1 MAYNEE
7 ANIGNA
13 IRSVLSQELVSCE
26 ISELVVVASGCT
38 DGTADRVLAI
48 AREDSRVALVVEPER
63 AGKASAIN
71 RFIESARCPVLIMVS
86 ADVLVAEGSIEG
98 IAHHFHDPGVGM
110 VGGHPVPVNDA
121 ATFLGH
127 TVHLLWGLHDAIAR
141 EAPKLGE
148 IVAFRN
154 IVERIPTD
162 SAVDEV
168 SLESRI
174 AGLGYRLVYEPS
186 AVVYN
191 RGPSTVADFMR
202 QRRRIAAG
210 HFGVAQREGYA
221 ASTMSPVR
229 VARAVVRS
237 QAGPALRRPVWT
249 AGAFS
254 LELSAR
260 ALGYYDY
267 RRGRSHHIWSA
278 VTTTKADV
286 ATSVLALT
294 GTSTAPAP
302 RSLTLVTTT
311 PPPATAAGPDRAPV
325 ERAAAVIA
333 RAETVIADAELV
345 IEHAKEAIAGAQ
357 AVIDE
362 ASTAGQR
369 RHVGAV
375 AAGGEASAYLAASGE
390 PSGYVAAAG
399 DAGAA
404 TEEGTWG

>member
-13 IRSVLSQELVSCE
+13 IRSVLAQELVSCE
-26 ISELVVVASGCT
+26 IAELVVVASGCT

-71 RFIESARCPVLIMVS
+71 RFVEAARCPVLIMVS
-86 ADVLVAEGSIEG
+86 ADVLVAEGAIEG

-141 EAPKLGE
+141 EVPKLGE

-154 IVERIPTD
+154 VVGSIPTD

-168 SLESRI
+168 SLESRV

-191 RGPSTVADFMR
+191 RGPSTVADFLR

-210 HFGVAQREGYA
+210 HFGVARREGYA
-221 ASTMSPVR
+221 ASTMSPAR
-229 VARAVVRS
+229 VARAVARS
-237 QAGPALRRPVWT
+237 QARPALRRPVWT
-249 AGAFS
+249 AGACG
-254 LELSAR
+254 LELGAR
-260 ALGYYDY
+260 ALGYYDH

-286 ATSVLALT
+286 ATSVLALA
-294 GTSTAPAP
+294 GTSTTPASP
-302 RSLTLVTTT
+302 SLTLVTSA
-311 PPPATAAGPDRAPV
+311 PVSAAAADTAPVDRAV
-325 ERAAAVIA
+325 AVIA
-333 RAETVIADAELV
+333 RAETVITDAEVV
-345 IEHAKEAIAGAQ
+345 IARAKEAIAGAR
-357 AVIDE
+357 AIIDE

-375 AAGGEASAYLAASGE
+375 AAGAEASAYLAASGE
-390 PSGYVAAAG
+390 PNGYVAAAG
-399 DAGAA
+399 EPAAA